1 MTRILIVTLLE
12 SFAGILVQR
21 GIFFYTKEHLSFGK
35 VDNLWL
41 ALATGAPY
49 VLGALAS
56 HPLSRRLGERRLLLL
71 LLVGQ
76 ILSLIPIVMLPKGQ
90 SLSIAIFI
98 CGAVFSTLIGVKWP
112 LVESYVGAGHEP
124 SRQFRAVGV
133 FNITWSGAVPL
144 ALGAAGLLIWAAPW
158 ALFVAALAV
167 FAINLIPTLGLPAVP
182 VHLPDDHPQRPDAAT
197 LTRYRS
203 LLTASRALLVSS
215 YCLMWILAAV
225 LPDILIESL
234 GISLL
239 LAPALAALP
248 DLMRLGMFILL
259 TARTR
264 WHGRVWPLVVAAAA
278 MPVGFLAIMSSL
290 GLMTVLAGEAVFGL
304 AIGMVYY
311 AALYYAL
318 ASKNAS
324 VEAGGAHEA
333 LIGSG
338 FIFGPTACL
347 IGIYLSSGGSMSML
361 TGTVTGVGPLIL
373 ATTALAVW
381 PLLRLRRSSNQ

>member
-1 MTRILIVTLLE
+1 MTRILIVTMLE

-21 GIFFYTKEHLSFGK
+21 GIFFYSKEHLAFTK

-76 ILSLIPIVMLPKGQ
+76 ILSLVPI
-90 SLSIAIFI
+90 IAAPHATTLFI
-98 CGAVFSTLIGVKWP
+98 CGAVFSILVGVKWP
-112 LVESYVGAGHEP
+112 LVESYVSAGLEP
-124 SRQFRAVGV
+124 SRQFQAVGV

-144 ALGAAGLLIWAAPW
+144 ALAAAGLLIWAAPW

-167 FAINLIPTLGLPAVP
+167 FALNLLPTLGLPAVP
-182 VHLPDDHPQRPDAAT
+182 VHLPDDHPQRPDGAT
-197 LTRYRS
+197 LGRYRS

-259 TARTR
+259 TVRSQ

-278 MPVGFLAIMSSL
+278 MPIGFLAIMSSRGL
-290 GLMTVLAGEAVFGL
+290 GMVLGGEIVFGL

-333 LIGSG
+333 LIGAG

-347 IGIYLSSGGSMSML
+347 IGIYLSSGGAMSVL

-373 ATTALAVW
+373 ATTVMAAW
-381 PLLRLRRSSNQ
+381 PLLKLRGR